1 MAEGFEE
8 LFFLGEWV
16 LIVAEEMKNELLEF
30 GYGRY
35 MMALNK
41 ELPPEVDP
49 WFLEHGIH
57 LTLTF

>member
-1 MAEGFEE
+1 M
-8 LFFLGEWV
+8 
-16 LIVAEEMKNELLEF
+16 LIVVEEMKNELLEF

-41 ELPPEVDP
+41 ELPPEVDL
-49 WFLEHGIH
+49 WFLERGIH